1 MLSNF
6 ELFLSGAYYAPI
18 CMFTTIDPYT
28 QLPIAYY
35 PPHSPE
41 QVMDALQRA
50 HTAQPAWA
58 ERTYTERGD
67 LFRRLATYL
76 RQYKEDLARLITT
89 EMGKILAEA
98 RGEIEKCAAQCDY
111 YADHAETYLQPQNV
125 PTEAQQSLVTYEP
138 VGVVLA
144 IMPWNFP
151 FWQVFRYAAPA
162 LMAGNT
168 TLLKP
173 APNTFGCGVAIET
186 AFREAGFPDGIFQT
200 LITDVDAIERLLTD
214 DRIGMVTLTGS
225 ERAGAAVA
233 AQAGWHIKKAVL
245 ELGGS
250 DPLIVLADADLD
262 KAAAAAVQSRFSNA
276 GQVCIAA
283 KRFLVETPVKEAF
296 TEKVAALIRNLRQGD
311 PTDPDTQ
318 IGPMARLDLAEQLDR
333 QLQTALAQGATLLVG
348 GPRTDCNFAPVLLT
362 DVSPASIVFE
372 EETFGPLA
380 IITELADE
388 AQAIRLANQSRYGLS
403 AAIWTQDIKKAE
415 RMARQLQ
422 VGSVFINAVVR
433 SDSRLPI
440 GGVKKSGY
448 GRELAED
455 GIKEFCVVKTIVK
468 E

>member
-1 MLSNF
+1 
-6 ELFLSGAYYAPI
+6 
-18 CMFTTIDPYT
+18 MFTTINPYN
-28 QLPIAYY
+28 QQPIAHYT
-35 PPHSPE
+35 PDSPA
-41 QVMDALQRA
+41 QVMDKLERA
-50 HTAQPAWA
+50 HSAQTAWA
-58 ERTYTERGD
+58 ERTYAERGE
-67 LFRRLATYL
+67 LFRQLATYL
-76 RQYKEDLARLITT
+76 RQHKQELARLITT

-98 RGEIEKCAAQCDY
+98 RAEIEKCAGQCDY
-111 YADHAETYLQPQNV
+111 YAAHAETYLQPTNV
-125 PTEAQQSLVTYEP
+125 PTEASQSLVTYEP

-173 APNTFGCGVAIET
+173 APNTFGCGVAIEN
-186 AFREAGFPDGIFQT
+186 AFNEAGFPLGIFQT
-200 LITDVDAIERLLTD
+200 LITDTDAIETLLAD
-214 DRIGMVTLTGS
+214 DRVGMVTLTGS
-225 ERAGAAVA
+225 ERAGTSVA
-233 AQAGWHIKKAVL
+233 ALAGQHVKKAVL

-262 KAAAAAVQSRFSNA
+262 KAAAAAVQSRFANA

-283 KRFLVETPVKEAF
+283 KRFLVETPVNEAF
-296 TEKVAALIRNLRQGD
+296 TEKVAALVRTLTQGD
-311 PTDPDTQ
+311 PTDPATQ

-348 GPRTDCNFAPVLLT
+348 GPRTDGNFAPVLLT
-362 DVSPASIVFE
+362 NVRPGSIVFE

-380 IITELADE
+380 IITEVADE
-388 AQAIRLANQSRYGLS
+388 AQAVRLANQSRYGLS

-415 RMARQLQ
+415 CMARQLQ

-448 GRELAED
+448 GRELAEA
-455 GIKEFCVVKTIVK
+455 GIREFCAVKTVWK